1 MGSKMSMEDKNSGL
15 QPINNFVIFKT
26 ESGKVNI
33 DVFYQDKTLW
43 LTQKTI
49 AELFEKGRS
58 TITEHLKK
66 IFEDGELDE
75 KVVCRDFR
83 HTTQHGAI
91 EGKTQDKEVKYYN
104 LRAITAVGYRVNS
117 QRAIEFRKWATE
129 ILHEYIIK
137 GFVILVAKAALGIEA
152 ASFLRHEKKM

>member
-1 MGSKMSMEDKNSGL
+1 MSNENQNSDL

-33 DVFYQDKTLW
+33 DVFYQDKMVW

-66 IFEDGELDE
+66 IVEDIVLDE
-75 KVVCRDFR
+75 NSVCRDFR
-83 HTTQHGAI
+83 HTA
-91 EGKTQDKEVKYYN
+91 EDGKT
-104 LRAITAVGYRVNS
+104 LRLS
-117 QRAIEFRKWATE
+117 M
-129 ILHEYIIK
+129 IK
-137 GFVILVAKAALGIEA
+137 
-152 ASFLRHEKKM
+152 H

>member
-1 MGSKMSMEDKNSGL
+1 MSNENKNSGL

-26 ESGKVNI
+26 ETGKVNI

-66 IFEDGELDE
+66 IFEDAELDE
-75 KVVCRDFR
+75 NSVCRDFR
-83 HTTQHGAI
+83 NTVKI
-91 EGKTQDKEVKYYN
+91 GK
-104 LRAITAVGYRVNS
+104 
-117 QRAIEFRKWATE
+117 
-129 ILHEYIIK
+129 HII
-137 GFVILVAKAALGIEA
+137 
-152 ASFLRHEKKM
+152 H

>member
-1 MGSKMSMEDKNSGL
+1 MAFTKWNQNEQRKSNNDL

-58 TITEHLKK
+58 TIIEHLKK
-66 IFEDGELDE
+66 YL
-75 KVVCRDFR
+75 K
-83 HTTQHGAI
+83 
-91 EGKTQDKEVKYYN
+91 
-104 LRAITAVGYRVNS
+104 RVN
-117 QRAIEFRKWATE
+117 
-129 ILHEYIIK
+129 
-137 GFVILVAKAALGIEA
+137 
-152 ASFLRHEKKM
+152 

>member
-1 MGSKMSMEDKNSGL
+1 MKVRSLLLKTGQKNTGFRDNKKDENLKNCARSFRKYNSVRNGIASKESKMSNENQNSGL

-66 IFEDGELDE
+66 IFEDAELDE
-75 KVVCRDFR
+75 FSVCRDFR
-83 HTTQHGAI
+83 HTAEKAYIHNSLTHRKN
-91 EGKTQDKEVKYYN
+91 E
-104 LRAITAVGYRVNS
+104 YR
-117 QRAIEFRKWATE
+117 RPK
-129 ILHEYIIK
+129 
-137 GFVILVAKAALGIEA
+137 
-152 ASFLRHEKKM
+152 